1 MRVYRRLLGY
11 LRPYRGRLAVAVAC
25 MVIYAASTTLSL
37 GMVSPFM
44 QVLFD
49 RTGSSQA
56 AAPGGSGGLPVRAPA
71 DPALT
76 ATLAAEPL
84 RAEHPLRWPALLRA
98 RLERG
103 IVHARPLVALERIC
117 LFILI
122 VLLIKNLA
130 DYVQSVLMV
139 TIEQAAIRDLR
150 DALHAHLQHLSLSFI
165 HSRRAGTLMSRV
177 TNDVEFL
184 RNALASGIS
193 TFVKDV
199 LTLTGAVALAFYA
212 SWRLTL
218 IAMLVLPAA
227 SFALQWLSRKM
238 RRRSNVAQERMGDLT
253 AVLQETLTGARVVRA
268 FGMENFE
275 RDRFSAANHAFFH
288 AFVRMRRIAVAARP
302 LSEFALVVVAVA
314 MLWFGGRE
322 IFTNQTLA
330 PHQFVLFVTA
340 LLTTI
345 SPTKSLAEVT
355 ANIQQ
360 GLAAAERVFSILD
373 TPSDVTE
380 RPGARTLDR
389 FRDRVR
395 YEGVSFAYAGG
406 PAVIQELS
414 LELRRGEIVALVGS
428 SGAGKSTAMDL
439 LPRFY
444 DPTAGRI
451 TIDGTDL
458 RDLTLASLRAQ
469 LGIVTQETILFHD
482 TVRNNIAY
490 GRPDADDAA
499 VEAAAEAA
507 NARGFIEAL
516 AQRYDTVIG
525 DRGVKL
531 SGGERQRL
539 AIARALL
546 RNPPILLLDEAT
558 SALDGESER
567 LVQNALDRLMKERT
581 VLVIAHR
588 LTTVQHADR
597 ILVIEAG
604 HVVATGSHRELLEQ
618 GGLYRRLYDLQFV
631 A

>member
-1 MRVYRRLLGY
+1 
-11 LRPYRGRLAVAVAC
+11 
-25 MVIYAASTTLSL
+25 MVLYAASTTLSL

-44 QVLFD
+44 QVLFE
-49 RTGSSQA
+49 RTGSA
-56 AAPGGSGGLPVRAPA
+56 
-71 DPALT
+71 T
-76 ATLAAEPL
+76 ATVVPGAASGPAQVAPQAAEPL
-84 RAEHPLRWPALLRA
+84 RADNLLRWPLLLRA
-98 RLERG
+98 RVEHA
-103 IVHARPLVALERIC
+103 IVDVRPLVALERIC

-122 VLLIKNLA
+122 VLLIKNVA
-130 DYVQSVLMV
+130 DYAQSVLMV

-150 DALHAHLQHLSLSFI
+150 DALHAHLQELSLSFI

-199 LTLTGAVALAFYA
+199 LTLTGAVGLAFYA

-218 IAMLVLPAA
+218 IAMLILPAA

-238 RRRSNVAQERMGDLT
+238 RRRSNVAQDRMGDLT
-253 AVLQETLTGARVVRA
+253 AVLQESITGARVVRA
-268 FGMENFE
+268 FGSESFE
-275 RDRFSAANHAFFH
+275 QRRFASANEAFFR

-322 IFTNQTLA
+322 IFTSRTLE

-360 GLAAAERVFSILD
+360 GLAAAERVFAILD
-373 TPSDVTE
+373 TPADVQD
-380 RPGARTLDR
+380 RPGARVLES

-395 YEGVSFAYAGG
+395 YENVSFGYPGG
-406 PAVIQELS
+406 PPVIQGLSFELK
-414 LELRRGEIVALVGS
+414 RGEIVALVGS

-444 DPTAGRI
+444 DPVAGRI
-451 TIDGTDL
+451 TVDGVDV

-482 TVRNNIAY
+482 TVRRNIAY
-490 GRPDADDAA
+490 GHLAVDDAA
-499 VEAAAEAA
+499 VEAAARAA
-507 NARGFIEAL
+507 NAHGFIAAL
-516 AQRYDTVIG
+516 PQGYETVIG

-531 SGGERQRL
+531 SGGERQRV

-558 SALDGESER
+558 SALDTESER
-567 LVQNALDRLMKERT
+567 LVQNALERLMKERT

-597 ILVIEAG
+597 IVVLESG
-604 HVVATGSHRELLEQ
+604 RVVACGTHRELLEQ
-618 GGLYRRLYDLQFV
+618 DGLYRRLYDLQFV